1 MVIFQPTGVIH
12 MNKETRRA
20 AVDQESFKRLQETRD
35 DLKRVESFPYREN
48 LRSIMDPDVYTC
60 TPMCTLRE
68 VISDMAGRNIS
79 SVVVIDHVKQPVGI
93 LTERDIMKRVI
104 ADEGVDLDSTPI
116 SKVMTSDPVTLH
128 PENTIYRALS
138 VLSDS
143 HIKHLPLIEE
153 GEIVGIV
160 SMRQLLKLRYPEPL
174 TLIEGIREA
183 TEVSALKAIK
193 NKLPKMAE
201 ERLESGR
208 RAYDVVAMISHINR
222 DIHRRAL
229 ELAAEGL
236 GVPPV
241 PYCLYVTGSHGRL
254 ENLLTPDQD
263 HGMIIADSEQNYQYD
278 QYFIDLGVRFSDFL
292 DQIGYV
298 YCPGFLMSS
307 NPLWRKSLSEWK
319 QQIHYWF
326 EAQVREMGRYVT
338 VLFDAAAIA
347 GEVDLFKDLKEYA
360 FKVLAKHHE
369 VFRVLHEEEGAHRV
383 PLGLLGRFVTDRDG
397 LHKGQLDVKKS
408 GLIFVVEAIR
418 ILALQH
424 NIRETGTLK
433 RIAKLVEERVIHS
446 NDGEYFE
453 SAYQVLLHYALK
465 SQISKANRGEKID
478 TYIDPTIL
486 SPRDKETLK
495 HAFKAVSTLQDLVA
509 SEFGQLII

>member
-1 MVIFQPTGVIH
+1 MA
-12 MNKETRRA
+12 TR
-20 AVDQESFKRLQETRD
+20 S
-35 DLKRVESFPYREN
+35 
-48 LRSIMDPDVYTC
+48 
-60 TPMCTLRE
+60 
-68 VISDMAGRNIS
+68 IS
-79 SVVVIDHVKQPVGI
+79 SVIVIDHVKQPVGI

-104 ADEGVDLDSTPI
+104 ADEGVNLDTTPI
-116 SKVMTSDPVTLH
+116 ARVMTFDPITLH
-128 PENTIYRALS
+128 PDNTIYRALS
-138 VLSDS
+138 VLTDS
-143 HIKHLPLIEE
+143 KVKHLPLIED
-153 GEIVGIV
+153 GKIVGIV
-160 SMRQLLKLRYPEPL
+160 TMRQLLKLRYPEPL
-174 TLIEGIREA
+174 TLIEGIRQAEDVA
-183 TEVSALKAIK
+183 ALKAIK

-208 RAYDVVAMISHINR
+208 TAYDIVVMISLINR

-241 PYCLYVTGSHGRL
+241 PYCLYLTGSHGRL

-278 QYFIDLGVRFSDFL
+278 QYFIDLGVRFSDYL

-298 YCPGFLMSS
+298 YCPGYLMSS

-319 QQIHYWF
+319 LQINYWF
-326 EAQVREMGRYVT
+326 EAQVRELGRYVT
-338 VLFDAAAIA
+338 VLFDGASIS
-347 GEVDLFKDLKEYA
+347 GEVDLFKELKEYA

-369 VFRVLHEEEGAHRV
+369 VFRILHEEEGGHRV
-383 PLGLLGRFVTDRDG
+383 PLGFLGRFVTDKDG
-397 LHKGQLDVKKS
+397 VHRGQLDVKKS

-418 ILALQH
+418 ILALQR

-433 RIAKLVEERVIHS
+433 RIAKLVEGGFIHK

-465 SQISKANRGEKID
+465 SQISKASRGEKLD
-478 TYIDPTIL
+478 TYIDPRIL

-509 SEFGQLII
+509 SEFGQLVI

>member
-1 MVIFQPTGVIH
+1 MT
-12 MNKETRRA
+12 MNTEKRRA
-20 AVDQESFKRLQETRD
+20 AVDLESFKRLQETRD
-35 DLKRVESFPYREN
+35 SLKRVESFPYREN
-48 LRSIMDPDVYTC
+48 LRSIMDSEVYTC
-60 TPMCTLRE
+60 TPQCTMRD
-68 VISDMAGRNIS
+68 VIRDMAKRNIS
-79 SVVVIDHVKQPVGI
+79 SVIVIDHVKQPVGI

-104 ADEGVDLDSTPI
+104 VNDRVDLDSTPI
-116 SKVMTSDPVTLH
+116 AKVMTFDPITLH
-128 PENTIYRALS
+128 PDNTIYRALS
-138 VLSDS
+138 VLTDS
-143 HIKHLPLIEE
+143 KVKHLPLIED
-153 GEIVGIV
+153 GKIVGIV
-160 SMRQLLKLRYPEPL
+160 TMRQLLKLRYPEPL

-183 TEVSALKAIK
+183 GDVVALKAIK
-193 NKLPKMAE
+193 DKLPQMAE

-208 RAYDVVAMISHINR
+208 TAYDIVVMISLINR

-229 ELAAEGL
+229 DLAAEGL
-236 GVPPV
+236 GVEPV
-241 PYCLYVTGSHGRL
+241 PYCLYLTGSHGRL

-263 HGMIIADSEQNYQYD
+263 HGMIIANSEQNYQYD
-278 QYFIDLGVRFSDFL
+278 QYFIDLGVRFSDYL

-347 GEVDLFKDLKEYA
+347 GEVDLFKELKEYA
-360 FKVLAKHHE
+360 FKVLSQHHE
-369 VFRVLHEEEGAHRV
+369 VFRVLHEEEGGHRV
-383 PLGLLGRFVTDRDG
+383 PLGLLGRFVTDKGG

-418 ILALQH
+418 ILSLQH
-424 NIRETGTLK
+424 SIKETGTLK
-433 RIAKLVEERVIHS
+433 RIGKLVEGGFIHA

-465 SQISKANRGEKID
+465 SQVSKASRGEKLD
-478 TYIDPTIL
+478 TYIDPRIL
-486 SPRDKETLK
+486 SPRDKETLR

-509 SEFGQLII
+509 SEFGQLVI

>member
-1 MVIFQPTGVIH
+1 MMT
-12 MNKETRRA
+12 MNTETRRA
-20 AVDQESFKRLQETRD
+20 AVDLESFKRLQETRD
-35 DLKRVESFPYREN
+35 SLKRVESFPYREN
-48 LRSIMDPDVYTC
+48 LRSIMDSEVYTC
-60 TPMCTLRE
+60 TPQCTMRD
-68 VISDMAGRNIS
+68 VIRDMAKRNIS
-79 SVVVIDHVKQPVGI
+79 SVIVIDHVKQPVGI

-116 SKVMTSDPVTLH
+116 SKVMTFDPITLH
-128 PENTIYRALS
+128 PDNTIYRALS
-138 VLSDS
+138 VLTDS
-143 HIKHLPLIEE
+143 KVKHLPLIED
-153 GEIVGIV
+153 GKIVGIV
-160 SMRQLLKLRYPEPL
+160 TMRQLLKLRYPEPL

-183 TEVSALKAIK
+183 GDVATLKAIK
-193 NKLPKMAE
+193 DKLPQMAE

-208 RAYDVVAMISHINR
+208 TAYDIVVMISLINR

-229 ELAAEGL
+229 DLAAEGL
-236 GVPPV
+236 GVEPV
-241 PYCLYVTGSHGRL
+241 PYCLYLTGSHGRL

-278 QYFIDLGVRFSDFL
+278 QYFIDLGVRFSDYL

-347 GEVDLFKDLKEYA
+347 GEVDLFKELKEYA
-360 FKVLAKHHE
+360 FKVLSQHHE
-369 VFRVLHEEEGAHRV
+369 VFRVLHEEEGGHRV
-383 PLGLLGRFVTDRDG
+383 PLGILGRFVTDKGG

-418 ILALQH
+418 ILSLQQ

-433 RIAKLVEERVIHS
+433 RIGKLVEGGFIHA

-465 SQISKANRGEKID
+465 SQVSKASRGEKLD
-478 TYIDPTIL
+478 TYIDPRIL
-486 SPRDKETLK
+486 SPRDKEILR

-509 SEFGQLII
+509 SEFGQLVI

>member
-1 MVIFQPTGVIH
+1 MSRKTQIST
-12 MNKETRRA
+12 
-20 AVDQESFKRLQETRD
+20 AVDLESFKKLQETRD
-35 DLKRVESFPYREN
+35 SLKKVESFPYREK
-48 LRSIMDPDVYTC
+48 LRSIMDTDVYAC
-60 TPMCTLRE
+60 SPLCTLRD
-68 VISDMAGRNIS
+68 VVKDMADRNIS
-79 SVVVIDHVKQPVGI
+79 SVIVIDHMKQPVGI

-104 ADEGVDLDSTPI
+104 ADDCVSLDSTPI
-116 SKVMTSDPVTLH
+116 SEVMTSDPVTLH

-138 VLSDS
+138 VLSER
-143 HIKHLPLIEE
+143 HIKHLPLIED
-153 GEIVGIV
+153 GKIVGIV
-160 SMRQLLKLRYPEPL
+160 TMRQLLKLRYPEPL

-183 TEVSALKAIK
+183 TEIATLKAIK
-193 NKLPKMAE
+193 NKLPQMAG

-208 RAYDVVAMISHINR
+208 TAYDIVVMISLINR

-241 PYCLYVTGSHGRL
+241 PYCLYLTGSHGRL

-278 QYFIDLGVRFSDFL
+278 QYFIDLGVRFSDYL

-298 YCPGFLMSS
+298 YCPGYLMSS

-319 QQIHYWF
+319 QQINYWF
-326 EAQVREMGRYVT
+326 EAQVRELGRYVT
-338 VLFDAAAIA
+338 VLFDAASIA
-347 GEVDLFKDLKEYA
+347 GEVDLFKELKDYA
-360 FKVLAKHHE
+360 FTALGRHHE
-369 VFRVLHEEEGAHRV
+369 VFRVLHEEEGGHRV
-383 PLGLLGRFVTDRDG
+383 PLGLLGRFVTDKKG
-397 LHKGQLDVKKS
+397 AHKGQLDVKKS
-408 GLIFVVEAIR
+408 GLIFVVETIR

-433 RIAKLVEERVIHS
+433 RITKLVDGGFIHS

-465 SQISKANRGEKID
+465 SQIAKASRGEKLD
-478 TYIDPTIL
+478 TYIDPKIL
-486 SPRDKETLK
+486 SPRDKDTLR
-495 HAFKAVSTLQDLVA
+495 HALKAVSTLQDLVA
-509 SEFGQLII
+509 SEFGQLVI

>member
-1 MVIFQPTGVIH
+1 MSRKTQ
-12 MNKETRRA
+12 RSA
-20 AVDQESFKRLQETRD
+20 AVDLESLKKLQETRD
-35 DLKRVESFPYREN
+35 SLKKVESFPYREK
-48 LRSIMDPDVYTC
+48 LRSIMGTDVYTC
-60 TPMCTLRE
+60 SPLCTVRD
-68 VISDMAGRNIS
+68 VVKDMAGQNIS
-79 SVVVIDHVKQPVGI
+79 SVIVIDHMKQPVGI

-104 ADEGVDLDSTPI
+104 ADNCVSLDSTPI
-116 SKVMTSDPVTLH
+116 SEVMSSDPVTLH

-138 VLSDS
+138 VLSER

-153 GEIVGIV
+153 GKIVGIIT
-160 SMRQLLKLRYPEPL
+160 MRQLLKLRYPEPL

-183 TEVSALKAIK
+183 TEIATLKAIK
-193 NKLPKMAE
+193 NKLPQMAG

-208 RAYDVVAMISHINR
+208 TAYDIVVMISLINR

-241 PYCLYVTGSHGRL
+241 PYCLYLTGSHGRL

-278 QYFIDLGVRFSDFL
+278 QYFIDLGVRFSDYL

-298 YCPGFLMSS
+298 YCPGYLMSS

-319 QQIHYWF
+319 QQINYWF
-326 EAQVREMGRYVT
+326 EAQVRELGRYVT
-338 VLFDAAAIA
+338 VLFDAASIA
-347 GEVDLFKDLKEYA
+347 GEVDLFKELKDYA
-360 FKVLAKHHE
+360 FTALGRHHE
-369 VFRVLHEEEGAHRV
+369 VFRVLHEEEGGHRV
-383 PLGLLGRFVTDRDG
+383 PLGLLGRFVTDKKG

-424 NIRETGTLK
+424 KIRETGTLK
-433 RIAKLVEERVIHS
+433 RIAKLVDGGFIHS

-465 SQISKANRGEKID
+465 SQIAKASRGEKLD
-478 TYIDPTIL
+478 TYIDPKIL
-486 SPRDKETLK
+486 SPRDKETLR
-495 HAFKAVSTLQDLVA
+495 HAMKAVSTLQDLVA

>member
-1 MVIFQPTGVIH
+1 MH
-12 MNKETRRA
+12 MNQEKSRIS
-20 AVDQESFKRLQETRD
+20 VDQESFKRLQETRD
-35 DLKRVESFPYREN
+35 SLKRVESFPYREN
-48 LRSIMDPDVYTC
+48 LRSIMDTEVYTC
-60 TPMCTLRE
+60 SPLCTLRD
-68 VISDMAGRNIS
+68 VIRDMATRNIS
-79 SVVVIDHVKQPVGI
+79 SVIVIDHIQQPVGI

-104 ADEGVDLDSTPI
+104 ADEHVDLDSTPI
-116 SKVMTSDPVTLH
+116 AKVMTSDPITLH

-138 VLSDS
+138 VLTESEV
-143 HIKHLPLIEE
+143 KHLPLIED
-153 GEIVGIV
+153 GKIVGIV
-160 SMRQLLKLRYPEPL
+160 TMRQLLKLRYPEPL
-174 TLIEGIREA
+174 TLIEGIRDAGDVA
-183 TEVSALKAIK
+183 TLKAIK

-208 RAYDVVAMISHINR
+208 TAYDIVVMISLINR

-229 ELAAEGL
+229 ELAADGL

-241 PYCLYVTGSHGRL
+241 PFALYLTGSHGRL
-254 ENLLTPDQD
+254 ENLLIPDQD

-278 QYFIDLGVRFSDFL
+278 QYFIDLGVRFSDYL

-319 QQIHYWF
+319 QQVHYWF
-326 EAQVREMGRYVT
+326 EAQVRELGRYVT
-338 VLFDAAAIA
+338 VLFDAAVIS
-347 GEVDLFKDLKEYA
+347 GEVDLFKDLKAYA
-360 FKVLAKHHE
+360 FKILAQHHE

-383 PLGLLGRFVTDRDG
+383 PLGFLGRFVTDKEG

-408 GLIFVVEAIR
+408 GLIFVVETIR
-418 ILALQH
+418 ILSLQH
-424 NIRETGTLK
+424 NITETGTLK
-433 RIAKLVEERVIHS
+433 RIGRLVEGGFIHA

-465 SQISKANRGEKID
+465 SQVSKASRGEKID
-478 TYIDPTIL
+478 TYIDPRIL
-486 SPRDKETLK
+486 SPKDKETLR

-509 SEFGQLII
+509 SEFGQLVI

>member
-1 MVIFQPTGVIH
+1 
-12 MNKETRRA
+12 MNNKTQISA
-20 AVDQESFKRLQETRD
+20 AVDLESFKRLQDRRES
-35 DLKRVESFPYREN
+35 LKRVESFPYREN

-60 TPMCTLRE
+60 TPLCNLRD
-68 VISDMAGRNIS
+68 VIRDMVSRNIS
-79 SVVVIDHVKQPVGI
+79 SVIVIDHVKQPVGI
-93 LTERDIMKRVI
+93 LTERDIMQRVI

-116 SKVMTSDPVTLH
+116 SRVMTSDPVTLH

-160 SMRQLLKLRYPEPL
+160 TMRQLLKLRYPEPL

-183 TEVSALKAIK
+183 TEVSALKDIK

-278 QYFIDLGVRFSDFL
+278 QYFIDLGVRFSDYL
-292 DQIGYV
+292 AQIGYV

-347 GEVDLFKDLKEYA
+347 GEVDLFKELKEYA
-360 FKVLAKHHE
+360 FNILAQHHE
-369 VFRVLHEEEGAHRV
+369 VFRVLHEEEGGHRV
-383 PLGLLGRFVTDRDG
+383 PLGLLGRFVTDKDG

-418 ILALQH
+418 ILSLQN

-433 RIAKLVEERVIHS
+433 RITKLVEGGFVNS

-465 SQISKANRGEKID
+465 SQVSKASHGEKLD
-478 TYIDPTIL
+478 TYIDPRIL
-486 SPRDKETLK
+486 SHRDKDTLK

-509 SEFGQLII
+509 AEFGQLVI

>member
-1 MVIFQPTGVIH
+1 MT
-12 MNKETRRA
+12 MNTEKRRA
-20 AVDQESFKRLQETRD
+20 AVDLESFKRLQETRD
-35 DLKRVESFPYREN
+35 SLKRVESFPYREN
-48 LRSIMDPDVYTC
+48 LRSIMDSEVYTC
-60 TPMCTLRE
+60 SPQCTMRK
-68 VISDMAGRNIS
+68 VIQDMVARDIS
-79 SVVVIDHVKQPVGI
+79 SVIVIDHAKQPVGI

-104 ADEGVDLDSTPI
+104 VNDGVDLDSTPI
-116 SKVMTSDPVTLH
+116 SKVMTFDPITLH
-128 PENTIYRALS
+128 PDNTIYRALS
-138 VLSDS
+138 VLTDS
-143 HIKHLPLIEE
+143 KVKHLPLIED
-153 GEIVGIV
+153 GKIVGIV
-160 SMRQLLKLRYPEPL
+160 TMRQLLKLRYPEPL

-183 TEVSALKAIK
+183 EDVATLKAIK
-193 NKLPKMAE
+193 NKLPQMAE
-201 ERLESGR
+201 ERLELGR
-208 RAYDVVAMISHINR
+208 TAYDIVVMISLINR

-236 GVPPV
+236 GVEPV
-241 PYCLYVTGSHGRL
+241 PYCLYLTGSHGRL

-278 QYFIDLGVRFSDFL
+278 QYFIDLGVRFSDYL

-326 EAQVREMGRYVT
+326 EAQVRELGRYVT

-347 GEVDLFKDLKEYA
+347 GEVDLFKELKEYA
-360 FKVLAKHHE
+360 FKVLSQHHE
-369 VFRVLHEEEGAHRV
+369 VFRVLHEEEGGHRV
-383 PLGLLGRFVTDRDG
+383 PLGFLGRFVTDKGG

-418 ILALQH
+418 ILSLQH
-424 NIRETGTLK
+424 SIKETGTLK
-433 RIAKLVEERVIHS
+433 RIGKLVEGGFIHA

-465 SQISKANRGEKID
+465 SQVSKASRGEKLD
-478 TYIDPTIL
+478 TYIDPRIL
-486 SPRDKETLK
+486 SPRDKETLR
-495 HAFKAVSTLQDLVA
+495 HALKAVSTLQDLVA
-509 SEFGQLII
+509 SEFGQLVI

>member
-1 MVIFQPTGVIH
+1 MT
-12 MNKETRRA
+12 MNTEKRRA
-20 AVDQESFKRLQETRD
+20 AVDLESFKRLQETRD
-35 DLKRVESFPYREN
+35 SLKRVESFPYREN
-48 LRSIMDPDVYTC
+48 LRSIMDSEVYTC
-60 TPMCTLRE
+60 SPQCTMRK
-68 VISDMAGRNIS
+68 VIQDMVARDIS
-79 SVVVIDHVKQPVGI
+79 SVIVIDHAKQPVGI

-104 ADEGVDLDSTPI
+104 VNDRVDLDSTPI
-116 SKVMTSDPVTLH
+116 SKVMTFDPITLH
-128 PENTIYRALS
+128 PDNTIYRALS
-138 VLSDS
+138 VLTDS
-143 HIKHLPLIEE
+143 KVKHLPLIED
-153 GEIVGIV
+153 GKIVGIV
-160 SMRQLLKLRYPEPL
+160 TMRQLLKLRYPEPL

-183 TEVSALKAIK
+183 EDVATLKAIK
-193 NKLPKMAE
+193 NKLPQMAE
-201 ERLESGR
+201 ERLELGR
-208 RAYDVVAMISHINR
+208 TAYDIVVMISLINR

-236 GVPPV
+236 GVEPV
-241 PYCLYVTGSHGRL
+241 PYCLYLTGSHGRL

-278 QYFIDLGVRFSDFL
+278 QYFIDLGVRFSDYL

-326 EAQVREMGRYVT
+326 EAQVRELGRYVT

-347 GEVDLFKDLKEYA
+347 GEVDLFKELKEYA
-360 FKVLAKHHE
+360 FKVLSQHHE
-369 VFRVLHEEEGAHRV
+369 VFRVLHEEEGGHRV
-383 PLGLLGRFVTDRDG
+383 PLGFLGRFVTDKGG

-418 ILALQH
+418 ILSLQH
-424 NIRETGTLK
+424 SIKETGTLK
-433 RIAKLVEERVIHS
+433 RIGKLVEGGFIHA

-465 SQISKANRGEKID
+465 SQVSKANRGEKLD
-478 TYIDPTIL
+478 TYIDPRIL
-486 SPRDKETLK
+486 SPRDKETLR
-495 HAFKAVSTLQDLVA
+495 HALKAVSTLQDLVA
-509 SEFGQLII
+509 SEFGQLVI

>member
-1 MVIFQPTGVIH
+1 
-12 MNKETRRA
+12 MNKETRRV

-35 DLKRVESFPYREN
+35 SLKRVESFPYREN

-60 TPMCTLRE
+60 SPMCTLRD
-68 VISDMAGRNIS
+68 VIRDMAGRNIS
-79 SVVVIDHVKQPVGI
+79 SVIVIDHLKQPVGI

-104 ADEGVDLDSTPI
+104 AAEGIDLDQTPI
-116 SKVMTSDPVTLH
+116 STVMTSDPITLH

-138 VLSDS
+138 VLTDS
-143 HIKHLPLIEE
+143 KVKHLPLIEE
-153 GEIVGIV
+153 GKIVGIV
-160 SMRQLLKLRYPEPL
+160 TMRQLLKLRYPEPL

-183 TEVSALKAIK
+183 GDAASLQAIK
-193 NKLPKMAE
+193 KRLPRMAE

-208 RAYDVVAMISHINR
+208 TAYDIVVMISLINR

-236 GVPPV
+236 GEPPV
-241 PYCLYVTGSHGRL
+241 HYCLYLTGSHGRL

-278 QYFIDLGVRFSDFL
+278 QYFIDLGVRFSDLL

-319 QQIHYWF
+319 MQVRYWF
-326 EAQVREMGRYVT
+326 EAQVRELGRYVT
-338 VLFDAAAIA
+338 VLFDAASIS
-347 GEVDLFKDLKEYA
+347 GEVDLFKELKEYA
-360 FKVLAKHHE
+360 FTVLAQHHE
-369 VFRVLHEEEGAHRV
+369 VFRVLHEEEGGHRV
-383 PLGLLGRFVTDRDG
+383 PLGLLGRFITDKEG

-433 RIAKLVEERVIHS
+433 RIGKLVDGGFIHP

-465 SQISKANRGEKID
+465 SQVAKASRGEKLD
-478 TYIDPTIL
+478 TYIDPKIL
-486 SPRDKETLK
+486 SPRDKETLR

-509 SEFGQLII
+509 SEFGQLVI

>member
-1 MVIFQPTGVIH
+1 MG
-12 MNKETRRA
+12 NKTQIRA
-20 AVDQESFKRLQETRD
+20 ALDTESFKRLQETRD
-35 DLKRVESFPYREN
+35 SLKRVESFPYREN
-48 LRSIMDPDVYTC
+48 LRSIMDTDVYTC
-60 TPMCTLRE
+60 TPLCTLRD
-68 VISDMAGRNIS
+68 IIRDMVKRDIS
-79 SVVVIDHVKQPVGI
+79 SVIIIDHKQQPVGI

-104 ADEGVDLDSTPI
+104 ADEMVDLDSTPI
-116 SKVMTSDPVTLH
+116 AKVMTPDPITLH

-138 VLSDS
+138 VLAASKV
-143 HIKHLPLIEE
+143 KHLPLIED
-153 GEIVGIV
+153 GRIVGIV
-160 SMRQLLKLRYPEPL
+160 TMRQLLKLRYPEPL
-174 TLIEGIREA
+174 TLIEGIQEA
-183 TEVSALKAIK
+183 NDIATLKALK
-193 NKLPKMAE
+193 NMLPKMAE

-208 RAYDVVAMISHINR
+208 QAYDIVAMISLINR

-236 GVPPV
+236 GDPPV
-241 PYCLYVTGSHGRL
+241 PYCLYLTGSHGRL

-278 QYFIDLGVRFSDFL
+278 QYFIDLGVRFSDYL

-298 YCPGFLMSS
+298 YCPGYLMSS

-319 QQIHYWF
+319 QQVHYWF
-326 EAQVREMGRYVT
+326 EAQVRELGRYVT
-338 VLFDAAAIA
+338 VLFDAASIA
-347 GEVDLFKDLKEYA
+347 GEVDLFKELKEYA
-360 FKVLAKHHE
+360 FSVLAKHHE
-369 VFRVLHEEEGAHRV
+369 VFRILHEEEGGHRV
-383 PLGLLGRFVTDRDG
+383 PLGFLGRFVTDKEG

-433 RIAKLVEERVIHS
+433 RITRLVEGGFIHA

-465 SQISKANRGEKID
+465 SQVSKASRGEKLD
-478 TYIDPTIL
+478 TYIDPKIL
-486 SPRDKETLK
+486 SPRDKETLR
-495 HAFKAVSTLQDLVA
+495 HALKAVATLQDLVA
-509 SEFGQLII
+509 REFGQLVI